1 MTVLPPIMA
10 ARIRNVNV
18 WSPMQAI
25 LETTLIAIGLVV
37 RVKAQNRRGNG
48 WADGVP
54 GLLLAPLPL
63 ETSAASSSVGR
74 SLLLMVRSTLIV
86 WEQLYTAAGIK
97 LELH

>member
-37 RVKAQNRRGNG
+37 RVKARNRRGSG
-48 WADGVP
+48 RVDGVP
-54 GLLLAPLPL
+54 ELLLAPPPR

-74 SLLLMVRSTLIV
+74 RPLQMVRSEANCVETV
-86 WEQLYTAAGIK
+86 VYCGSY
-97 LELH
+97 